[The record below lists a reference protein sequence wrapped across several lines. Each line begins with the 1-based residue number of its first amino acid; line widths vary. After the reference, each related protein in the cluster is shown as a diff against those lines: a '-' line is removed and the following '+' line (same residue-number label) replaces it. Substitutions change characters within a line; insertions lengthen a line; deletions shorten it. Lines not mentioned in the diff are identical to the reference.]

1 MTDRSPTADSI
12 PPAALPRS
20 VWILSWISFFAD
32 VSSEMVYP
40 ILPLFMVQVLGS
52 SKSQLGLME
61 GGAVL
66 LVALMSAYAGYRSDR
81 KGPGG
86 GRVKW
91 IRIGYGMPVLGKAI
105 IAVATTWP
113 LVMGGRL
120 FDRFGKGLRGAPRDA
135 LIADAV
141 SADQRGRAFGLHR
154 AFDTTGA
161 LIGVLLAAF
170 LLWWLTG
177 TPQESVSGEVL
188 STAAQTP
195 AWVYRVILWIGAGL
209 GLASLALSFLVQESE
224 ANKADIPG
232 DKPVLNEAEA
242 APGTVA
248 FRSAKEL
255 PFAERKATDWL
266 GMPSSYWLVMAVL
279 GLFSLA
285 NSSDTFLLLR
295 ASDLGYSPWLVVL
308 AYALFNVTYA
318 GLSYPIG
325 VLSDRLG
332 RWRIIAV
339 GWAIYAGVYATIAWL
354 PKSQAW
360 GLWPLMAV
368 YGVYMALTEGVGKAL
383 IADHAPQE
391 SRGAAMGIFYALT
404 GLTTLGASLLAGV
417 VWDRVGPESA
427 LLMGAGFAILALAV
441 LGLVRHR
448 V

>member
-1 MTDRSPTADSI
+1 MIENSPLAQSTPTST
-12 PPAALPRS
+12 LPRS
-20 VWILSWISFFAD
+20 IWILSWISFFAD

-61 GGAVL
+61 GAAVL
-66 LVALMSAYAGYRSDR
+66 LVALMSAYAGFRSDR

-105 IAVATTWP
+105 IAVATAWP
-113 LVMGGRL
+113 MVMGGRL

-141 SADQRGRAFGLHR
+141 APDQRGRAFGLHR
-154 AFDTTGA
+154 AFDTAGA
-161 LIGVLLAAF
+161 LIGVLASAF

-177 TPQESVSGEVL
+177 TPQKTLGNEAL

-195 AWVYRVILWIGAGL
+195 AWVYRAILWTGAGL
-209 GLASLALSFLVQESE
+209 GLASWALSFLIQESE
-224 ANKADIPG
+224 PDAAPAPATSSLSG
-232 DKPVLNEAEA
+232 SPPAEA
-242 APGTVA
+242 P
-248 FRSAKEL
+248 SWLQL
-255 PFAERKATDWL
+255 PR
-266 GMPSSYWLVMAVL
+266 SYWSVLAVL

-295 ASDLGYSPWLVVL
+295 ASDLGYSPWKVVL

-318 GLSYPIG
+318 GLSYPFG

-339 GWAIYAGVYATIAWL
+339 GWAIYAGVYAGIALL

-360 GLWPLMAV
+360 GFWPLMAI

-383 IADHAPQE
+383 IADHAPKE

-417 VWDRVGPESA
+417 IWDQVGPEAA
-427 LLMGAGFAILALAV
+427 LLTGAGFAILALLA
-441 LGLVRHR
+441 LGLVRNR
-448 V
+448 LS

>member
-1 MTDRSPTADSI
+1 MPDTHADTSSNSPA
-12 PPAALPRS
+12 PLPRS
-20 VWILSWISFFAD
+20 VWVLSLISFFAD

-52 SKSQLGLME
+52 SKSELGLME
-61 GGAVL
+61 GAAVL
-66 LVALMSAYAGYRSDR
+66 LVALMSAYAGFRSDR

-91 IRIGYGMPVLGKAI
+91 IRIGYGMPVLGKAL

-141 SADQRGRAFGLHR
+141 TADQRGRAFGLHR

-161 LIGVLLAAF
+161 LLGVLGASF

-177 TPQESVSGEVL
+177 TPEK
-188 STAAQTP
+188 STDPEHVAMAAQTP

-209 GLASLALSFLVQESE
+209 GLAALGLTMLVQENESE
-224 ANKADIPG
+224 TEDSKAEHALSDHSATRPTG
-232 DKPVLNEAEA
+232 
-242 APGTVA
+242 GW
-248 FRSAKEL
+248 RS
-255 PFAERKATDWL
+255 
-266 GMPSSYWLVMAVL
+266 MPRSYWAVLAVL

-295 ASDLGYSPWLVVL
+295 ATELGFSPWKAVLV
-308 AYALFNVTYA
+308 YSIFNVTYA

-325 VLSDRLG
+325 VMSDRLG
-332 RWRIIAV
+332 RWRIIAL
-339 GWAIYAGVYATIAWL
+339 GWAIYAAVYVALAML

-360 GLWPLMAV
+360 GLWPLMAI
-368 YGVYMALTEGVGKAL
+368 YGVYMALTDGVGKAL
-383 IADHAPQE
+383 IADHAPKE
-391 SRGAAMGIFYALT
+391 ARGAAMGMFYALT
-404 GLTTLGASLLAGV
+404 GLTTLGASLLAGAI
-417 VWDRVGPESA
+417 WDQAGPQAA
-427 LLMGAGFAILALAV
+427 LLTSAGFAVVALV
-441 LGLVRHR
+441 GLGLVRGSVR
-448 V
+448 